1 MNLMT
6 DSPIHRLTI
15 GQRHTLRVLFD
26 CGWNYAEA
34 AHRLQT
40 SEAAVR
46 RIIGRAVRRAKVPS
60 SNHLAYWLGR
70 EDEAAA

>member
-15 GQRHTLRVLFD
+15 GQRHALRVLFD

-34 AHRLQT
+34 AHRLQM

-46 RIIGRAVRRAKVPS
+46 RIIGRAVRRAGVPS
-60 SNHLAYWLGR
+60 SHHLTYWLR
-70 EDEAAA
+70 AEDEAAA